1 MAHSSLRHIVFV
13 CGPVMTHIRPSLH
26 FCAHLASKFPG
37 VFISIYTPGPLA
49 AQSDDYLSTYHKAV
63 HPRLRIVPS
72 VVDVP
77 LVGPIDIV
85 LSMERS
91 FGPWISNLVAA
102 SSLDCNGYAVEPPS
116 YIIEDHISG
125 GIALAHKDKH
135 RLPIASWWVANAIS
149 FISHFSGAGG
159 RLANALLKS
168 MRSQKVGSKKSPD
181 EMLAEETT
189 DRLVCMPGIPPHY
202 EREQVTQLVGDM
214 ILTLCELRERWN
226 KMLEQ
231 TDMVVLT
238 GEPVAVEACIDA
250 FDRPIKP
257 FDVGLAA
264 DLPASVNPTL
274 DPHTSDPVLSFMNR
288 AHGDLGPE
296 SVVYIAFGSLWF
308 PPPESA
314 LYLKTLIQEIIARGL
329 RFVFSVKPEYASIA
343 GMDEEYMDKLTKSG
357 QGMFPSWVKQL
368 EVLEHPALHY
378 FVSHG
383 GWNSSTEAIVR
394 GVPMIFWPIYADQP
408 VNALH
413 ITKQHDCGFEL
424 LQVRTGLAK
433 TTAYGP
439 NGDSA
444 IVGSEEA
451 AREEIRNVL
460 EMTQGVRGKQQRQNV
475 RTLGKV
481 ARESIA
487 PGGSGDVALERFG
500 KGIGL

>member
-13 CGPVMTHIRPSLH
+13 CGPGMTHIRPGLH
-26 FCAHLASKFPG
+26 FCARLASKFPE

-49 AQSDDYLSTYHKAV
+49 AQSDDYLCTHHKAV

-77 LVGPIDIV
+77 LVGPIDI
-85 LSMERS
+85 LFSMERS

-102 SSLDCNGYAVEPPS
+102 SSFDCNGYVVESPS
-116 YIIEDHISG
+116 YIIEDHING

-149 FISHFSGAGG
+149 FLSHFGNEQYGAGG
-159 RLANALLKS
+159 RLGDALLKS
-168 MRSQKVGSKKSPD
+168 MRSQEPGSKKSPD
-181 EMLAEETT
+181 EMLAEEVTN
-189 DRLVCMPGIPPHY
+189 RLVCMPGVPPHY
-202 EREQVTQLVGDM
+202 EHEQVTQL
-214 ILTLCELRERWN
+214 
-226 KMLEQ
+226 
-231 TDMVVLT
+231 
-238 GEPVAVEACIDA
+238 EPVAVEACIDA

-288 AHGDLGPE
+288 AHDDLGPK

-343 GMDEEYMDKLTKSG
+343 GMDAEYMDKLTKNG

-394 GVPMIFWPIYADQP
+394 GVPMIFWPISADQP

-413 ITKQHDCGFEL
+413 IAKQHDCGFEL
-424 LQVRTGLAK
+424 LQVRTGVAK

-439 NGDSA
+439 NGDLA

-451 AREEIRNVL
+451 VREEICNVL

-475 RTLGKV
+475 RALGKV

-487 PGGSGDVALERFG
+487 PGGSGDVALERFA
-500 KGIGL
+500 KEIGLR

>member
-13 CGPVMTHIRPSLH
+13 CGLGMTHVRPSLH
-26 FCAHLASKFPG
+26 FCARLASKFPD

-77 LVGPIDIV
+77 LVSPIDI
-85 LSMERS
+85 LFSMERS

-102 SSLDCNGYAVEPPS
+102 SSFDCNGYAVEPPS
-116 YIIEDHISG
+116 YIIEDHING

-149 FISHFSGAGG
+149 FLSHFGNEQYGAGG
-159 RLANALLKS
+159 RLGDALIKS
-168 MRSQKVGSKKSPD
+168 MRSQEPGSKKSPD
-181 EMLAEETT
+181 EMLAEEMTN
-189 DRLVCMPGIPPHY
+189 RLVCMPGVPPHY
-202 EREQVTQLVGDM
+202 EHEQVTQLVGDM
-214 ILTLCELRERWN
+214 LPIMCQLRERWN
-226 KMLEQ
+226 KILEH
-231 TDMVVLT
+231 TDMIVFT
-238 GEPVAVEACIDA
+238 GVYEMEPVAVEACIDA

-264 DLPASVNPTL
+264 DLPASVKPTL

-288 AHGDLGPE
+288 AHDDLGPR

-314 LYLKTLIQEIIARGL
+314 LYLKTLIQEIVARGL
-329 RFVFSVKPEYASIA
+329 RFVFSVKREYASIA
-343 GMDEEYMDKLTKSG
+343 GMDEGYMDKLTKSG

-394 GVPMIFWPIYADQP
+394 GVPMVFWPITADQP

-413 ITKQHDCGFEL
+413 IAKQHDCGFEL

-439 NGDSA
+439 NGDLV

-451 AREEIRNVL
+451 VREEI
-460 EMTQGVRGKQQRQNV
+460 QC
-475 RTLGKV
+475 
-481 ARESIA
+481 
-487 PGGSGDVALERFG
+487 
-500 KGIGL
+500 